1 VSIQPGTLLGPYEVQ
16 EFIGQG
22 AMGFVYKAYHAQ
34 LERTG
39 AVKVLQGI
47 AVGPDAVARFR
58 HEAQAIAQM
67 RHSNI
72 VNVYDFGEYDGTPY
86 MIVEYVPGGS
96 LAGKMTQV
104 ALDPQVALRY
114 LRGIAAGLDY
124 AHSLGIVHRD
134 IKPANVLLEK
144 DGTPVI
150 ADFGLVKL
158 LQGSS
163 LQSMSGVT
171 TGTPAYMAP
180 EQVMGRQVG
189 PASDRY
195 SLATIAYEMLTG
207 AIPFEGE
214 GVLELMYAHVHRDPP
229 PPSSRNAAMTLS
241 VDAVIMRGLAKD
253 PQARWGSCEAFVI
266 ALSAALA
273 GAAAPAVDKTIA
285 FASPLAST
293 VPVAPALSPGAIPG
307 PRTPESRSAATAT
320 VVEALPSVTAPL
332 VAVPLPQQRSRTWRW
347 IGAAAGVVILLLLLG
362 LCAIVA
368 LRPSISLSANPVHAG
383 DKVVVTG
390 AHLPAN
396 QVGEVQLFSDLR
408 SFPFRADSNG
418 NISVQMVVP
427 RDIHLGDHLV
437 KLCWSNTCHVQ
448 TTLTVVAPVALVTTT
463 PSPSSSASSAPSSTP
478 SSSPSTTPLPTPST
492 APAPSNNPSP
502 APRPTPTP
510 TRPPT
515 PAPTPTP
522 TKPPPPPPSPTPNP
536 CPTSTQAAVL
546 TQPAATLIL
555 PATVPVAG
563 QNFTPNKQ
571 VTVTYSIGGKVQT
584 QTTTVT
590 CGGTF
595 STSFTAGSLLG
606 TGTVTAT
613 DSAGRTASKTFTIVL

>member
-1 VSIQPGTLLGPYEVQ
+1 VSIQPGTQLGPYEVQ

-67 RHSNI
+67 RHPNI
-72 VNVYDFGEYDGTPY
+72 VNVYDFGEFDGTPY
-86 MIVEYVPGGS
+86 MIVEFVPGGS

-104 ALDPQVALRY
+104 ALDPQAALRY
-114 LRGIAAGLDY
+114 LRGIGAGLDY

-134 IKPANVLLEK
+134 VKPANVLLEK

-195 SLATIAYEMLTG
+195 SLATMAYEMLTG

-253 PQARWGSCEAFVI
+253 PQARWESCEAFVT

-273 GAAAPAVDKTIA
+273 GAPAPAVDKTIA

-293 VPVAPALSPGAIPG
+293 VPMAPALSAN
-307 PRTPESRSAATAT
+307 SRSAAAAT
-320 VVEALPSVTAPL
+320 VVEGLPAVGAPT
-332 VAVPLPQQRSRTWRW
+332 VAVAPAAKRRSRRWRW
-347 IGAAAGVVILLLLLG
+347 IGAAAGVVVLLLLLG

-383 DKVVVTG
+383 DTVVVTG
-390 AHLPAN
+390 THLPAN
-396 QVGEVQLFSDLR
+396 QVGEVQLFSALR

-418 NISVQMVVP
+418 NISVQVLVP

-437 KLCWSNTCHVQ
+437 KLCWSNACHVQ
-448 TTLTVVAPVALVTTT
+448 TTLTVTSPVALVTAT
-463 PSPSSSASSAPSSTP
+463 PSPSSAASSSPSSTP
-478 SSSPSTTPLPTPST
+478 TSSPSATPHPTPST
-492 APAPSNNPSP
+492 APGPSNNPSP

-510 TRPPT
+510 TRPP
-515 PAPTPTP
+515 APTPTP
-522 TKPPPPPPSPTPNP
+522 PPPPPPTPTPTPPPPPPPSPTP
-536 CPTSTQAAVL
+536 T
-546 TQPAATLIL
+546 PAPSLSLVSSSSLGNTVVTFHYFYGGT
-555 PATVPVAG
+555 ATVSVWQKALLGTTPIAHLAG
-563 QNFTPNKQ
+563 TVSVTPG
-571 VTVTYSIGGKVQT
+571 SA
-584 QTTTVT
+584 TTVT
-590 CGGTF
+590 FKTPGGISALNGPVYVTT
-595 STSFTAGSLLG
+595 TSGLTSNVVNPTL
-606 TGTVTAT
+606 
-613 DSAGRTASKTFTIVL
+613 

>member
-1 VSIQPGTLLGPYEVQ
+1 
-16 EFIGQG
+16 
-22 AMGFVYKAYHAQ
+22 
-34 LERTG
+34 
-39 AVKVLQGI
+39 
-47 AVGPDAVARFR
+47 VARFR
-58 HEAQAIAQM
+58 DEAQAIAQM
-67 RHSNI
+67 RHPNI
-72 VNVYDFGEYDGTPY
+72 VNVYDFGEFDGTPY

-104 ALDPQVALRY
+104 ALDPQAALRY

-134 IKPANVLLEK
+134 VKPANVLLEK

-229 PPSSRNAAMTLS
+229 PPSSRNAALTRS

-253 PQARWGSCEAFVI
+253 PQARWESCEAFVT
-266 ALSAALA
+266 ALSASLA
-273 GAAAPAVDKTIA
+273 GSPAPAVEKTIA

-293 VPVAPALSPGAIPG
+293 VPVAPALSPS
-307 PRTPESRSAATAT
+307 SRSAAAAT
-320 VVEALPSVTAPL
+320 VVEAMPGVATTP
-332 VAVPLPQQRSRTWRW
+332 VAVPLVAEHRSRRWRW
-347 IGAAAGVVILLLLLG
+347 IGAVAGAVILLLVLG
-362 LCAIVA
+362 LCAIAA
-368 LRPSISLSANPVHAG
+368 LKPSISLSANPVHAG
-383 DKVVVTG
+383 DTVVVSG
-390 AHLPAN
+390 SRLPAN
-396 QVGEVQLFSDLR
+396 QVGEVELFSALR

-418 NISVQMVVP
+418 NISVQIVVP

-437 KLCWSNTCHVQ
+437 KLCWSNACHVQ
-448 TTLTVVAPVALVTTT
+448 TTLTVTSPVAVVTAT
-463 PSPSSSASSAPSSTP
+463 PSPSSSASSTPSSTP
-478 SSSPSTTPLPTPST
+478 TSSPSGTPHPTPST

-502 APRPTPTP
+502 IARPTPTP
-510 TRPPT
+510 TP
-515 PAPTPTP
+515 
-522 TKPPPPPPSPTPNP
+522 PPPPPPSPSPKPIPTP
-536 CPTSTQAAVL
+536 T
-546 TQPAATLIL
+546 PAPSLSLVSCSSLGNTVVVFHYFYGGT
-555 PATVPVAG
+555 ATVSVWQKALLGTTFVSHQAG
-563 QNFTPNKQ
+563 
-571 VTVTYSIGGKVQT
+571 TVSVSPGSG
-584 QTTTVT
+584 TTVT
-590 CGGTF
+590 FKTPSGISSVNGPVYVTT
-595 STSFTAGSLLG
+595 TSGLVSNVVNPAL
-606 TGTVTAT
+606 
-613 DSAGRTASKTFTIVL
+613 